1 MPSVYYLANGE
12 LPVVQA
18 FLNLSQL
25 PREQKR
31 EQPQKEDMQ
40 EIVSSLLKK
49 EYLSMTPE
57 GRYRLDESL
66 AFILTAAG
74 NAHGVFKMQR
84 SGGKNCV
91 LAFVND
97 TIVLLQE
104 EDGGVEAMW
113 LPHLPLA
120 IGFVASTLEPFLNEF
135 TGTAEVYD
143 TPDAEQLL
151 ADFTDRNYELCWHCS
166 AQCADE
172 ALNAACFI
180 LSNGAEQI
188 MMTAQNGG
196 VCVTRPS
203 KEDMVNSLTRM
214 FAPLH
219 GSAMRIGGVLD
230 GNV

>member
-1 MPSVYYLANGE
+1 MVVMPSVYYLANGE

-25 PREQKR
+25 PLDQKR

-49 EYLSMTPE
+49 EYLSMNPE

-97 TIVLLQE
+97 
-104 EDGGVEAMW
+104 
-113 LPHLPLA
+113 
-120 IGFVASTLEPFLNEF
+120 
-135 TGTAEVYD
+135 
-143 TPDAEQLL
+143 
-151 ADFTDRNYELCWHCS
+151 
-166 AQCADE
+166 
-172 ALNAACFI
+172 I
-180 LSNGAEQI
+180 LSNLNRLALSI
-188 MMTAQNGG
+188 
-196 VCVTRPS
+196 
-203 KEDMVNSLTRM
+203 SLVLSDGT
-214 FAPLH
+214 FASDTL
-219 GSAMRIGGVLD
+219 IGK
-230 GNV
+230 